1 VRCAAF
7 ALFAAVFGSSLA
19 IAEPV
24 PLDIRAERLDFDRKA
39 GLARFEG
46 DVVARQGDFELRCA
60 RLVATYA
67 SGGEVE
73 TVTIDGGLTLTAE
86 GFTARADQATLDR
99 RTGEMRLMG
108 HPQLDRGADHLEG
121 ERILFWPETGR
132 VVVEKARGRV
142 QLPRLRPPGAPTAPA
157 SGPASKAAP
166 RGP

>member
-1 VRCAAF
+1 MSR
-7 ALFAAVFGSSLA
+7 ALTALTAVLFVALTA
-19 IAEPV
+19 PLVAVAEPV

-86 GFTARADQATLDR
+86 GFTARAEQATLDR

-108 HPQLDRGADHLEG
+108 HPELVRGADRLEG
-121 ERILFWPETGR
+121 DRILFWPETGR

-142 QLPRLRPPGAPTAPA
+142 QLPKLRPPVVPH
-157 SGPASKAAP
+157 GP
-166 RGP
+166 

>member
-1 VRCAAF
+1 MSR
-7 ALFAAVFGSSLA
+7 ALTALTAVLFVALTAPLAAV
-19 IAEPV
+19 AEPV

-86 GFTARADQATLDR
+86 GFTARAEQATLDR

-108 HPQLDRGADHLEG
+108 HPELVRGADRLEG
-121 ERILFWPETGR
+121 DRILFWPETGR

-142 QLPRLRPPGAPTAPA
+142 QLPKLRPPVVPH
-157 SGPASKAAP
+157 GP
-166 RGP
+166 

>member
-1 VRCAAF
+1 VRRAVLALTAALSTTLNGAPR
-7 ALFAAVFGSSLA
+7 AL
-19 IAEPV
+19 AEPV

-67 SGGEVE
+67 GGGEVE

-86 GFTARADQATLDR
+86 GFTARAEQATLDR
-99 RTGEMRLMG
+99 RTGEMRLTG
-108 HPQLDRGADHLEG
+108 HPELVRGADRLEG

-142 QLPRLRPPGAPTAPA
+142 QLPKLRPPVVPH
-157 SGPASKAAP
+157 GP
-166 RGP
+166 